1 MRMQNAECRVQS
13 YRKRGEAR
21 VALLILHSALISLV
35 SCTPITTR
43 PPFLPSPQALSA
55 VLDAAPANVV
65 PEAVAWLTNQ
75 GVPVERSSQR
85 DAYVETA
92 WYNLRTKAA
101 RRGESD
107 PGDLLQTIKIRCWT
121 DPNAPGKSQL
131 IVEVVYRPVMDPSR
145 QERDLEVVVP
155 TGSEG
160 HQIAEQL
167 VEAMKQKFGQ

>member
-1 MRMQNAECRVQS
+1 MAAVYSAFR
-13 YRKRGEAR
+13 
-21 VALLILHSALISLV
+21 IPHSAFVFLLA
-35 SCTPITTR
+35 CTPITTR

-107 PGDLLQTIKIRCWT
+107 PGDLLHTIKIRCWA

-131 IVEVVYRPVMDPSR
+131 TVEVVYRPLLDPSR

-155 TGSEG
+155 AGSEG
-160 HQIAEQL
+160 YRIAEQL